1 MAVTL
6 VEAAGDL
13 AGLLD
18 VRQLILADGHDVALA
33 EQDVAR
39 LVHGIGEQKAGE
51 RVAGSLLLG
60 LHRGVALKLGLGAQG
75 KERKHELVERRH
87 LRVGEDDGLLRIDT
101 AGQVVDDH
109 VVDVV
114 LDVGRGV
121 TVGDDLVVGDD
132 HAGGDAK
139 VLQRHA
145 LADGAEVMAQ
155 MQPARGAVAREHAVF
170 AGVDGKVGANL
181 IAAFLAGF
189 EAIAHHALTFIV
201 RREFSSCSS
210 IALMP
215 CAGANHLRPFS
226 SRHATAR

>member
-1 MAVTL
+1 MAVAF
-6 VEAAGDL
+6 VEATGDL
-13 AGLLD
+13 TGLLD
-18 VRQLILADGHDVALA
+18 VRKLVFADGHDIALA
-33 EQDVAR
+33 EQDVAS

-51 RVAGSLLLG
+51 RVAGGLLLG

-75 KERKHELVERRH
+75 KERQHELVERRY
-87 LRVGEDDGLLRIDT
+87 LRVGEDDGLLRVDA
-101 AGQVVDDH
+101 AGQIVDDH
-109 VVDVV
+109 VIHVV
-114 LDVGRGV
+114 LDVCRGV
-121 TVGDDLVVGDD
+121 TVGDDLVVCDD
-132 HAGGDAK
+132 NAGGDAK

-155 MQPARGAVAREHAVF
+155 MQPARRAVAREHAVF
-170 AGVDGKVGANL
+170 ARVHGKVGANL

-215 CAGANHLRPFS
+215 DAGAHHLKAFDARP
-226 SRHATAR
+226 